1 MSEQTVPADD
11 TADRETARAER
22 PEPGDI
28 PRWRAWV
35 IAARPHVKPA
45 GASPVIV
52 GMGLAVHHGVF
63 APLPAIAALLGAL
76 LLQTGTDF
84 SNDYYDYAK
93 GVDSDDSA
101 GYVRVS
107 QSGLIPARRVFAAAV
122 TLYGLAFLIGIYLV
136 SIGGLPIVIVGLAS
150 IASGFAYSGG
160 PYPIGSHALG
170 DLFVFLFF
178 GVIAVTGTYYVQ
190 AAAVLLE
197 TIPVGIPPET
207 LPLSVVIASLAMAG
221 PVTNILVVNN
231 IRDIEDDRAAGK
243 TTLAVRLGYR
253 WSRVEYVLLTVLAYA
268 VPVWF
273 FATQDVGP
281 AVFLPFLSLPL
292 AVSATRKVL
301 TGRNTAE
308 LNPAL
313 EQTGQLVA
321 AFGALFAIGL
331 VI

>member
-1 MSEQTVPADD
+1 MSTDSAP
-11 TADRETARAER
+11 TTETDS
-22 PEPGDI
+22 PEPGANNNPGPGDI

-63 APLPAIAALLGAL
+63 APLPAVAALLGAL

-93 GVDSDDSA
+93 GVDSEDSA

-122 TLYGLAFLIGIYLV
+122 LLYGLAFLIGIYLV

-190 AAAVLLE
+190 AASVLLE
-197 TIPVGIPPET
+197 TIPIGVPPET
-207 LPLSVVIASLAMAG
+207 LPLSVVVASLAMAG

-243 TTLAVRLGYR
+243 RTLAVLLGYR
-253 WSRVEYVLLTVLAYA
+253 WSRAEYVLLTCLAYV

-273 FATQDVGP
+273 YATQDVGL
-281 AVFLPFLSLPL
+281 AVLVPFLSLPL

-301 TGRNTAE
+301 TGRNTAA

-313 EQTGQLVA
+313 ERTGQLVA

-331 VI
+331 VV

>member
-1 MSEQTVPADD
+1 MSEHANTEKAQTGPQ
-11 TADRETARAER
+11 
-22 PEPGDI
+22 PGDI
-28 PRWRAWV
+28 PRWRAWM

-45 GASPVIV
+45 GAAPVIV
-52 GMGLAVHHGVF
+52 GMGLAVHQGVF

-84 SNDYYDYAK
+84 SNDYYDYTK
-93 GVDSDDSA
+93 GVDSADSA

-122 TLYGLAFLIGIYLV
+122 LLYGLAFLIGIYLV

-170 DLFVFLFF
+170 DLFVFTFF

-190 AAAVLLE
+190 ACAVLLE
-197 TIPVGIPPET
+197 TVPLGVPPET
-207 LPLSVVIASLAMAG
+207 LPLSVVVASLAMAG

-231 IRDIEDDRAAGK
+231 IRDIEDDRAADK
-243 TTLAVRLGYR
+243 RTLAVLLGYR
-253 WSRVEYVLLTVLAYA
+253 WSRVEYVLLTLLAYA

-273 FATQDVGP
+273 YATQDVGP

-301 TGRNTAE
+301 TGRETAE

-313 EQTGQLVA
+313 ERTGQLVA
-321 AFGALFAIGL
+321 AFGVLFAIGL
-331 VI
+331 VV

>member
-1 MSEQTVPADD
+1 VQQ
-11 TADRETARAER
+11 
-22 PEPGDI
+22 
-28 PRWRAWV
+28 
-35 IAARPHVKPA
+35 
-45 GASPVIV
+45 
-52 GMGLAVHHGVF
+52 GVF
-63 APLPAIAALLGAL
+63 APWPAVGALLGAF

-84 SNDYYDYAK
+84 SNDYFDYAK

-107 QSGLIPARRVFAAAV
+107 QSGLIPARRVFGAAV
-122 TLYGLAFLIGIYLV
+122 LCYALAFLIGIYLV

-178 GVIAVTGTYYVQ
+178 GVIAVSGTYYVQ
-190 AAAVLLE
+190 ASAVLLE
-197 TIPVGIPPET
+197 TIPLTVPPET
-207 LPLSVVIASLAMAG
+207 LPLSVVVASLAMAG

-243 TTLAVRLGYR
+243 RTLAVLLGYR

-273 FATQDVGP
+273 YATQPVGL
-281 AVFLPFLSLPL
+281 AVLLPFLSLPL
-292 AVSATRKVL
+292 AVSATHRVL
-301 TGRNTAE
+301 TGRDTAA

-313 EQTGQLVA
+313 ERTGQLVA
-321 AFGALFAIGL
+321 VFGVLFAIGL
-331 VI
+331 VV